1 MRAEW
6 VLVKKS
12 VLAISAAA
20 FTVVGFTVVGCG
32 SSSKSAD
39 TSSASS
45 SSSSSSSA
53 SATSAASKPA
63 NDFASLLIKPED
75 IELPGDTFTAQEPMV
90 NPGGK
95 DGVATAF
102 TNQTQTRTIGDT
114 ILVLADA
121 TEAEGVL
128 KASLDAVGQSVA
140 DGTPGPLAVGSN
152 GTLVA
157 GNSPDGTKAVTVV
170 LFTEGKAFVTL
181 EFDSAAGD
189 PVPPEFATAVA
200 QKQDD
205 ALKAGLPG

>member
-1 MRAEW
+1 MNR
-6 VLVKKS
+6 
-12 VLAISAAA
+12 SAYAVTA
-20 FTVVGFTVVGCG
+20 LTCAVVGLSVVGC
-32 SSSKSAD
+32 SSSKAPE
-39 TSSASS
+39 ASS
-45 SSSSSSSA
+45 SSSSSSSST
-53 SATSAASKPA
+53 SATKSAPA
-63 NDFASLLIKPED
+63 NDYSSLLIKPTD
-75 IELPGDTFTAQEPMV
+75 IELPGDTFTAQEPTV

-114 ILVLADA
+114 ILLLEDA
-121 TEAEGVL
+121 TAAEGVL
-128 KASLDAVGQSVA
+128 KSSLDSVGQSVA
-140 DGTPGPLAVGSN
+140 DGAPGPLAVGSN
-152 GTLVA
+152 GTLVS

-170 LFTEGKAFVTL
+170 MFTEGKAFALL